1 LKGRQDAGEIDRV
14 GLRLQIRRQQAR
26 AGDIVL
32 LYEDESEALTHP
44 YLAHA
49 WAPRG
54 ADLRVA
60 APGQSK
66 KVAMLGVLDAITRE
80 LIVHTSPTKRSTDFI
95 ALLEKLDGCFGPR
108 PGRTTKPV
116 VLVLDN
122 GPIHTSKA
130 STAALVARKNWITV
144 EWLPRYAP
152 ELNDIELS
160 WRDLKRHY
168 LAHRT
173 FQDTA
178 VLDGAIHA
186 AVEDLN
192 QERVRD
198 ITCDK
203 PRIAA

>member
-1 LKGRQDAGEIDRV
+1 
-14 GLRLQIRRQQAR
+14 
-26 AGDIVL
+26 
-32 LYEDESEALTHP
+32 
-44 YLAHA
+44 
-49 WAPRG
+49 
-54 ADLRVA
+54 
-60 APGQSK
+60 
-66 KVAMLGVLDAITRE
+66 MLGVLDAIRWE
-80 LIVHTSPTKRSTDFI
+80 LIVHTSLTKRSTDFI
-95 ALLEKLDGCFGPR
+95 ALPEKFDGRFGPR

-116 VLVLDN
+116 VLLLDN
-122 GPIHTSKA
+122 GPIHTPKA

-173 FQDTA
+173 FHDTA
-178 VLDGAIHA
+178 MLDGAIHA

-192 QERVRD
+192 RERVRD
-198 ITCDK
+198 VACDK